1 MKGNLSNETNLWPTF
16 SRIIEHDKPQRTNLK
31 GPQGTLKNVV
41 QMIRSFLWEIR
52 GRYKKTFQKKLFSR

>member
-31 GPQGTLKNVV
+31 DPQGTLNNVV
-41 QMIRSFLWEIR
+41 QIIRSFLWEIR
-52 GRYKKTFQKKLFSR
+52 GR